1 MQQNSPRIGWI
12 GAGRMGLPMAE
23 LLVKAGHDVTV
34 WNRTAAKAEPLGR
47 LGAKGVRSV
56 AELAQTDIVFSIV
69 STGRDLDEVYFGAGG
84 VAADKAKLPAIFVD
98 CSTIGVDES
107 AAIRTRLAALGADY
121 IAAPVSGNARVIVAG
136 KLSAVASGP
145 EAAFR
150 KVEPLIKAFAPNGVS
165 YVGEGE
171 LARVCKIA
179 HNVMLGVVIENLIE
193 ITLLANKMGVPRH
206 AFLAFINN
214 SVMGS
219 AFTRYKSPAL
229 VNLDWTTTFTPELL
243 RKDLDLGLGLGTDM
257 GVPMP
262 VTAAAREVLQ
272 SHFGAATLK
281 PDRDKYLAGDF
292 AALIETMALAAG
304 MKLESEKQAVPTGLE
319 AATPR

>member
-1 MQQNSPRIGWI
+1 MAQNSPRIGWI

-23 LLVKAGHDVTV
+23 LLLKAGHDVSV

-47 LGAKGVRSV
+47 LGAKVVRSV
-56 AELAQTDIVFSIV
+56 AELAQTDFVFSIV
-69 STGRDLDEVYFGAGG
+69 STGRDLEEVYFGAGG
-84 VAADKAKLPAIFVD
+84 VAADRAKLPAIFVD

-107 AAIRTRLAALGADY
+107 AAIRARLAALGADY

-206 AFLAFINN
+206 AFLAFMNN

-219 AFTRYKSPAL
+219 TFTRYKSPAL

-243 RKDLDLGLGLGTDM
+243 RKDIDLGLELGREND
-257 GVPMP
+257 VPMP

-281 PDRDKYLAGDF
+281 PDPEKYLAGDF

-304 MKLESEKQAVPTGLE
+304 MKLESEQQAVPTGLE
-319 AATPR
+319 S

>member
-1 MQQNSPRIGWI
+1 MAQNAPRIGWI

-23 LLVKAGHDVTV
+23 LLVKAGHDVSV
-34 WNRTAAKAEPLGR
+34 WNRTAAKAEPLAR
-47 LGAKGVRSV
+47 QGAKVVKSV
-56 AELAQTDIVFSIV
+56 ADLAGMDIVFSIV
-69 STGRDLDEVYFGAGG
+69 STGKDLDEVYFGPGG
-84 VAADKAKLPAIFVD
+84 VAADKAKLPPILVD

-107 AAIRTRLAALGADY
+107 AAIRKRLRALGADY

-150 KVEPLIKAFAPNGVS
+150 KAEPLIKAFAANGVS

-193 ITLLANKMGVPRH
+193 ITLLWNKMGVPRH
-206 AFLAFINN
+206 AFLAFLNN
-214 SVMGS
+214 SAMGS
-219 AFTRYKSPAL
+219 MFTRYKSPAL

-243 RKDLDLGLGLGTDM
+243 RKDIDLGLELGREND
-257 GVPMP
+257 VPMP
-262 VTAAAREVLQ
+262 VTAATREVLQ

-281 PDRDKYLAGDF
+281 PDPEKYLAGDF

-304 MKLESEKQAVPTGLE
+304 MQLESEKQPVPTGLE
-319 AATPR
+319 G

>member
-1 MQQNSPRIGWI
+1 MAQNALRIGWI
-12 GAGRMGLPMAE
+12 GAGRMGLPMAARLIE
-23 LLVKAGHDVTV
+23 AGHDVTV
-34 WNRTAAKAEPLGR
+34 WNRTAAKADPLEAA
-47 LGAKGVRSV
+47 GAKIARQASDLAGVDV
-56 AELAQTDIVFSIV
+56 LFSIV
-69 STGRDLDEVYFGAGG
+69 STGKDLEEVYFGAGG
-84 VAADKAKLPAIFVD
+84 VASGGKVPALCVD
-98 CSTIGVDES
+98 CSTIAVEES
-107 AAIRTRLAALGADY
+107 ADMRDRLRTLGADY
-121 IAAPVSGNARVIVAG
+121 IAAPVSGNAAVIVAG

-150 KVEPLIKAFAPNGVS
+150 TAEPLIKAFAPGGVA

-206 AFLAFINN
+206 AFLAFMNN

-229 VNLDWTTTFTPELL
+229 VNLDWKTTFTPELL
-243 RKDLDLGLGLGTDM
+243 RKDLDLGLELGREQ

-262 VTAAAREVLQ
+262 VTAAAREMLQAHIGSARLRPDADKVL
-272 SHFGAATLK
+272 AA
-281 PDRDKYLAGDF
+281 DF
-292 AALIETMALAAG
+292 AALAETMAQAAG
-304 MKLESEKQAVPTGLE
+304 MRLASENMPTPTGLE
-319 AATPR
+319 R